1 MKYTKEQIEKA
12 KNANLLDLL
21 LKLNYPLKRVTAREY
36 TLLEHDSLKISP
48 DRGWYW
54 HSRQTGGNAIDFF
67 MQVEGKTF
75 LQAMEMIIGNSGA
88 YIRSGSEQTRKE
100 EGTRELRLP
109 VANWNNDR
117 VIKYLTETRGL
128 SKPLVLSCIKRKT
141 IYQAEKTFNAVF
153 VGYDD
158 DGKPRYASQRGTS
171 EKRFAGDITGS
182 SKDYGFFFGKKSS
195 KTLHIFEA
203 PIDLLSYITLENL
216 QGRQCH
222 EAYLALG
229 GVSTRAFER
238 YLSEHE
244 IDTVYVRTD
253 SDEAGR
259 LVYRKLQR
267 EHGGG
272 KLIILPAFPTEKDY
286 NEELLKYKEEKNGQK

>member
-1 MKYTKEQIEKA
+1 MRYTKDQINEA
-12 KNANLLDLL
+12 KNVNMVDLL
-21 LKLNYPLKRVTAREY
+21 EKLNYPLKRVTSREY
-36 TLLEHDSLKISP
+36 TLLEHDSLKLSP
-48 DRGWYW
+48 DKGWYW
-54 HSRQTGGNAIDFF
+54 HSRQKGGNAIDFF
-67 MQVEGKTF
+67 MEVEGKTF
-75 LQAMEMIIGNSGA
+75 LEAMEIITGQCGISAG
-88 YIRSGSEQTRKE
+88 YTPMQTEKEIKKE
-100 EGTRELRLP
+100 ELKLP

-128 SKPLVLSCIKRKT
+128 SRPLVLSCIKRKT

-158 DGKPRYASQRGTS
+158 NGKPRYASQRGTS
-171 EKRFAGDITGS
+171 EKRFAGDVTGS
-182 SKDYGFFFGKKSS
+182 SKEYGFFFGQPNS
-195 KTLHIFEA
+195 KTLHLFEA

-238 YLSEHE
+238 YLSEHK

-286 NEELLKYKEEKNGQK
+286 NDELLKYKKEKSKR